1 MSAPWLALMSS
12 STGRPCTAVTV
23 TDAGLEP
30 SAGQHLVGFRL
41 GRLLGLP
48 GDGGVLRVVG
58 GLPYTSRTAWWTVST
73 VSGRAVGH
81 RFGRG
86 PFQGPAGMTGAVDS
100 DNNASHVYLL

>member
-23 TDAGLEP
+23 TEVRLGAE
-30 SAGQHLVGFRL
+30 AGQHLVGFRL
-41 GRLLGLP
+41 GRLLGLR
-48 GDGGVLRVVG
+48 GVGGVLRVVG
-58 GLPYTSRTAWWTVST
+58 GLAVHVADGLVDDEHGERCVVSR
-73 VSGRAVGH
+73 